1 MLNFLYLPFLARFK
15 ELAVFFLR
23 VLTGV
28 FLIHGVWDN
37 VVSRERM
44 AEFEAFMSQFGFP
57 MVEIMAPL
65 SVYTQLIGGLGLV
78 FGLFTRW
85 AGILVTTN
93 FIVAMVMVHLN
104 DDLRTMWPAIVLVAI
119 GGYFAT
125 AGGGRLSID
134 RMLTLR
140 GS

>member
-28 FLIHGVWDN
+28 FLVHGVWDN

>member
-15 ELAVFFLR
+15 ELAVLFLR

-28 FLIHGVWDN
+28 FLVHGVWDN

-65 SVYTQLIGGLGLV
+65 SVYTQLIAGLGLV

-85 AGILVTTN
+85 AGVLVTTN